1 MTNNKVQP
9 RTNKNTFSS
18 MITDMQEKQK
28 SNRLLEKLPSPEKN
42 KKATSKGKV
51 YTGLNKLN
59 ICFDHVDVEPKTEV
73 TAHLIPP
80 LRTL

>member
-1 MTNNKVQP
+1 M
-9 RTNKNTFSS
+9 
-18 MITDMQEKQK
+18 
-28 SNRLLEKLPSPEKN
+28 LEKLPSPEKN